1 MSTNHR
7 KSHHLL
13 LHNIK
18 FAENILDTDFCLAKD
33 ESNSPAENLGVSNLT
48 FAKMF
53 VCGIM
58 ADYSLSQQVVFG
70 ERIRPSPYKIKFLEN
85 QTCSVLCTKFYKA
98 GESESD
104 RKLMIMKK
112 GMNTHENNTS

>member
-1 MSTNHR
+1 M
-7 KSHHLL
+7 
-13 LHNIK
+13 
-18 FAENILDTDFCLAKD
+18 
-33 ESNSPAENLGVSNLT
+33 
-48 FAKMF
+48 
-53 VCGIM
+53 
-58 ADYSLSQQVVFG
+58 VFG

-112 GMNTHENNTS
+112 GRISFFLISSRLDVEYFFYFDFKG